1 MIDPQFLPPAP
12 PTLTTLRLRLRA
24 LRAEDAVALFDVFA
38 DDETMRY
45 WSTPP
50 HSSLAVTAKMVTE
63 IIARNI
69 SNAGSEWAITSAD
82 SDVAIGKI
90 GHWQWQRTHSRSEIG
105 FILRRD
111 HWRRGLGVEAL
122 RAAVGYGFTTL
133 GLNSIEAQLDA
144 ANTAS
149 ARTLERVGFRREG
162 CTRQSYFDGRN
173 YGDTLI
179 YGLLASEFSPVA
191 LDA

>member
-1 MIDPQFLPPAP
+1 MIDPATLPPAP
-12 PTLTTLRLRLRA
+12 PTLTTPRLRLRA
-24 LRAEDAVALFDVFA
+24 LRTEDAVALFDVFG
-38 DDETMRY
+38 DEATMRY

-50 HSSLAVTAKMVTE
+50 HASLAVTAKMVGE
-63 IIARNI
+63 IIARNL
-69 SNAGSEWAITSAD
+69 SNVGIEWVITSAD

-111 HWRRGLGVEAL
+111 QWRRGLGVEAL
-122 RAAVGYGFTTL
+122 TAAVRFGFVTL
-133 GLNSIEAQLDA
+133 GLNSVEAQVDA
-144 ANTAS
+144 GNAAS

-179 YGLLASEFSPVA
+179 YGLLASEFSIA
-191 LDA
+191 

>member
-1 MIDPQFLPPAP
+1 MIDPDLLPPAP
-12 PTLTTLRLRLRA
+12 PTLTTPRLVLRA
-24 LRAEDAVALFDVFA
+24 LRVDDAVALFDIFR

-50 HSSLAVTAKMVTE
+50 HSALAVTLKMVTE
-63 IIARNI
+63 IITRNI
-69 SNAGSEWAITSAD
+69 SGAGMEWAITTAG

-90 GHWQWQRTHSRSEIG
+90 GHWQWQRKHSRSEVG

-111 HWRRGLGVEAL
+111 QWRRGLGTEAL
-122 RAAVGYGFTTL
+122 RAVVAYGFATL
-133 GLNSIEAQLDA
+133 GLNSVEAQLDA

-162 CTRQSYFDGRN
+162 CTRQSYFDGHR

-179 YGLLASEFSPVA
+179 YGLLASELTA
-191 LDA
+191 G